1 MHDQCRKISN
11 VEDDIT
17 SPVSSPVTG
26 LAESAVGSAV
36 EAAVAAH
43 REDRGPLLPVLHAVQ
58 HELGWLPPQ
67 TAALVAKALNVSRA
81 DVHGVITFYADFRQ
95 HAPAR
100 RTLRICGAE
109 ACQAR
114 GSRALAAHAGQRHG
128 ATGTQDLCIE
138 QVLCLGNCALG
149 PAIELDGVLHGR
161 VDAARFDALTDGS
174 THGSHR

>member
-1 MHDQCRKISN
+1 MHDQCRKISH

-17 SPVSSPVTG
+17 SPVTS

-58 HELGWLPPQ
+58 RELGWLPPE
-67 TAALVAKALNVSRA
+67 TAGLVGKALNLSRA
-81 DVHGVITFYADFRQ
+81 EVYGVITFYADFRSQ
-95 HAPAR
+95 PPAR
-100 RTLRICGAE
+100 RTVRVCGAE

-114 GSRALAAHAGQRHG
+114 GARALSQHARERLG
-128 ATGTQDLCIE
+128 ARPDLAVE

-149 PAIELDGVLHGR
+149 PTIELDGVLHGR
-161 VDAARFDALTDGS
+161 VDPARFDALVEG
-174 THGSHR
+174 GRG